1 LTEPVRRSVPRARPM
16 RYRPATMARVFFEQ
30 LSDALASFLPPDLRA
45 YGSTIGS
52 RNVKIWYGE
61 ESHEHYE
68 VQALSSRKLEIGF
81 HAEHPV
87 ETQNDQVLATL
98 RARERTWRRAL
109 GKDAEAG
116 PFLGRQRGW
125 RRLSEV
131 WDGPGLDTDEAAVEA
146 AERLARYIRA
156 LERIRKTG

>member
-1 LTEPVRRSVPRARPM
+1 
-16 RYRPATMARVFFEQ
+16 MARAFFEQ
-30 LSDALASFLPPDLRA
+30 LSDALASFLPPDLRT
-45 YGSTIGS
+45 YDTTIGS
-52 RNVKIWYGE
+52 RNVKVWYGD

-68 VQALSSRKLEIGF
+68 VQRLSSRKLEIGF

-87 ETQNDQVLATL
+87 ETRNDEVLATL

-109 GKDAEAG
+109 GKEAEAG
-116 PFLGRQRGW
+116 PFLGRARGW

-146 AERLARYIRA
+146 AERLARYISTI
-156 LERIRKTG
+156 ERVRKTR

>member
-1 LTEPVRRSVPRARPM
+1 MSRA
-16 RYRPATMARVFFEQ
+16 FFEQ
-30 LSDALASFLPPDLRA
+30 LSDALAGFLPPGLRA
-45 YGSTIGS
+45 YGSAIGS
-52 RNVKIWYGE
+52 RNVKVWYGP

-68 VQALSSRKLEIGF
+68 VQSLSSRRLEIGF

-87 ETQNDQVLATL
+87 ETRNEEVMTAL

-109 GKDAEAG
+109 GKDAQAG

-125 RRLSEV
+125 RRISEV

-146 AERLARYIRA
+146 AERLARYIRT
-156 LERIRKTG
+156 LEKIRMKG

>member
-1 LTEPVRRSVPRARPM
+1 
-16 RYRPATMARVFFEQ
+16 MARIFFEQ
-30 LSDALASFLPPDLRA
+30 LSDALAGFLPPDLRA

-52 RNVKIWYGE
+52 RNVKVWFGE

-68 VQALSSRKLEIGF
+68 VQSLSSRRLEIGF
-81 HAEHPV
+81 HSEHPV
-87 ETQNDQVLATL
+87 ETRNDEVMATL
-98 RARERTWRRAL
+98 RARERAWRRAL
-109 GKDAEAG
+109 GKKAEAG

-156 LERIRKTG
+156 LERIRKAG

>member
-1 LTEPVRRSVPRARPM
+1 
-16 RYRPATMARVFFEQ
+16 MARAFFEQ

-52 RNVKIWYGE
+52 RNVKVWYGE
-61 ESHEHYE
+61 ESYEHYE
-68 VQALSSRKLEIGF
+68 VQSLSSRRLEIGF
-81 HAEHPV
+81 HAEHPI
-87 ETQNDQVLATL
+87 ETRNDEVLATL
-98 RARERTWRRAL
+98 RARERSWRRAL
-109 GKDAEAG
+109 GKEAEAG

-131 WDGPGLDTDEAAVEA
+131 WDGPGLGTDEAAIEA

-156 LERIRKTG
+156 LERIRKAGEGR